1 MVVRMK
7 NIILISDKMN
17 IPKFIVIYASI
28 LLTIR
33 EIRLWYELYYS
44 YIKNEDEKE
53 NEMPDSV
60 KHLYS

>member
-1 MVVRMK
+1 MK
-7 NIILISDKMN
+7 NKILISDKMN

-33 EIRLWYELYYS
+33 ELRNWTKLYYS

-53 NEMPDSV
+53 NDIPDCV

>member
-1 MVVRMK
+1 MK
-7 NIILISDKMN
+7 NKILISDKMN

-33 EIRLWYELYYS
+33 ELRNWTELYYS

-53 NEMPDSV
+53 NEMPDCV

>member
-1 MVVRMK
+1 MK
-7 NIILISDKMN
+7 NKILISDKMN

-33 EIRLWYELYYS
+33 ELRYWTELYLEYS
-44 YIKNEDEKE
+44 ETEEDKKDEI
-53 NEMPDSV
+53 PDCV

>member
-1 MVVRMK
+1 MK
-7 NIILISDKMN
+7 NKILISDKMN
-17 IPKFIVIYASI
+17 MPKFIVIYASI

-33 EIRLWYELYYS
+33 ELRNWTELYYS

-53 NEMPDSV
+53 NEMPDCV

>member
-1 MVVRMK
+1 MK
-7 NIILISDKMN
+7 NKILISDKMN

-33 EIRLWYELYYS
+33 ELRNWTELYYS

-53 NEMPDSV
+53 NDIPESV